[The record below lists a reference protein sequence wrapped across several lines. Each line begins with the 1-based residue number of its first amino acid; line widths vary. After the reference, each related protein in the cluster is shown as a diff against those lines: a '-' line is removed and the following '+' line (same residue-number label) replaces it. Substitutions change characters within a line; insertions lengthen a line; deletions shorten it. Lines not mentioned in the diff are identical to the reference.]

1 MGDGNFTIKEVFEWI
16 VHVLGNKFLFPHH
29 HNILQKTREIER
41 ERGGWKEEMEQMIM
55 RTHTHR
61 QISLIQIPPHSHMN
75 NLHSFSARYETH
87 VP

>member
-16 VHVLGNKFLFPHH
+16 VHVLGNKFLSPPPPQY
-29 HNILQKTREIER
+29 ITKDESDRER
-41 ERGGWKEEMEQMIM
+41 ERWMERRMEQMIM
-55 RTHTHR
+55 RTHIHK